1 MRIIQKCSGRR
12 NYQNPLRFVTIVVD
26 NSRFRILVYTHVSTI
41 AKILKLD
48 SEFTVLN
55 DNKK

>member
-1 MRIIQKCSGRR
+1 MRIIQAFSGHR

-26 NSRFRILVYTHVSTI
+26 NSRFRVLVYTHVNTI

-48 SEFTVLN
+48 SECTVHN